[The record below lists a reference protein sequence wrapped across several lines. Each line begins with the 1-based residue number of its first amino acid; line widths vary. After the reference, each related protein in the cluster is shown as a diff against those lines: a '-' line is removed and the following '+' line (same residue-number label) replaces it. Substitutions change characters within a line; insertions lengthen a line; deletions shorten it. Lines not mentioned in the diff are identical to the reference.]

1 MCGLFVWSL
10 KYELAVNETLRYVT
24 CLSDLHDLR
33 AAILIYFPCD
43 VWHEQAG
50 GVYLGTG

>member
-24 CLSDLHDLR
+24 CLSDLHDS
-33 AAILIYFPCD
+33 
-43 VWHEQAG
+43 G
-50 GVYLGTG
+50 GYGYSNLFSM